1 MLGMLGAA
9 PRGRRDGEADGPSP
23 VEMASLLVREG
34 DWTRA
39 GEVLAEID
47 PASKGVDSIRYF
59 TLVGLV
65 RLHDKQGA
73 EAVDAF
79 VAALASAEEGRELLE
94 LHLARAYVAAGRPR
108 DALDALDRAGEVGA
122 GLAGT
127 WLLRAQASEEAG
139 DPDAAWDA
147 LVDGAAR
154 FPAAVDLQRQQVFL
168 LVRLGLFREARARGE
183 SLLARPDADADD
195 AVAISEALRR
205 GGDTEQALVILEAAL
220 LEEGEDR
227 DLLVQAARA
236 SLDAGQPR
244 NAARFLER
252 AAVLDPAL
260 ALESAEAYRRAGDL
274 LNAERLNARVSD
286 PRAKAR
292 QRLGL
297 LLDAEAWERAVA
309 LEERLERLDLAGDDG
324 VAYGIAYAWFRL
336 GDHER
341 VEHWLADIR
350 DPEAF
355 RRAGAL
361 RQAMATCEEQGV
373 CQ

>member
-1 MLGMLGAA
+1 
-9 PRGRRDGEADGPSP
+9 
-23 VEMASLLVREG
+23 
-34 DWTRA
+34 
-39 GEVLAEID
+39 
-47 PASKGVDSIRYF
+47 
-59 TLVGLV
+59 
-65 RLHDKQGA
+65 
-73 EAVDAF
+73 
-79 VAALASAEEGRELLE
+79 
-94 LHLARAYVAAGRPR
+94 
-108 DALDALDRAGEVGA
+108 
-122 GLAGT
+122 
-127 WLLRAQASEEAG
+127 
-139 DPDAAWDA
+139 
-147 LVDGAAR
+147 
-154 FPAAVDLQRQQVFL
+154 
-168 LVRLGLFREARARGE
+168 
-183 SLLARPDADADD
+183 
-195 AVAISEALRR
+195 
-205 GGDTEQALVILEAAL
+205 
-220 LEEGEDR
+220 
-227 DLLVQAARA
+227 
-236 SLDAGQPR
+236 
-244 NAARFLER
+244 
-252 AAVLDPAL
+252 VLDPAL